1 MVNILGLDKADVLAA
16 LSAAA
21 RVEFKPLIPDDSPF
35 PVPGCF
41 WAIVNGVYVPVDLP
55 ADDGF
60 DESAYD
66 YALGTGA
73 AQRAIDRLRMEARY
87 LLGQKGALKWDD

>member
-1 MVNILGLDKADVLAA
+1 MVNILGLEKADILAV
-16 LSAAA
+16 LSA
-21 RVEFKPLIPDDSPF
+21 VSGVWFKPLIPHNSPF

-41 WAIVNGVYVPVDLP
+41 WAIVNGVYVLVDLR

-66 YALGTGA
+66 YAIGTGV
-73 AQRAIDRLRMEARY
+73 AQRAIDWLRME
-87 LLGQKGALKWDD
+87 KGGAGNGKAD